1 MRRAPSS
8 REPAEDVAAEQS
20 SRPVILTPRA
30 KSMPFARRLWGD
42 QTLEQR
48 MPSFLEAVM
57 FEPEAEDPEHRSV
70 NRSA

>member
-8 REPAEDVAAEQS
+8 REPAEAAAEPS
-20 SRPVILTPRA
+20 SRPVILTPRT

-57 FEPEAEDPEHRSV
+57 FEPEAEDPEHRSI